1 VNELE
6 SDEVLVRQYRQHG
19 DERAFEVLVRR
30 YQDRVFRLAAAMLGP
45 ALVPEAEDVV
55 QEVFVRVH
63 GSLDR
68 FRGDS
73 KFSTW
78 LYRIAYNLTVN
89 ARLRAKSRR
98 TQSGVDVLAK
108 FAHPAEGPA
117 HSLEEVQRREVVE
130 VCIGDLPLVYQTALR
145 LHYWQGAS
153 AAESAEMLSVPENTL
168 KSYLHRAR
176 KQLAHSLKLRGIDH
190 E

>member
-6 SDEVLVRQYRQHG
+6 SDEVLVAQYRQNG
-19 DERAFEVLVRR
+19 DERAFEVLVRK

-45 ALVPEAEDVV
+45 ALAPEAEDVV
-55 QEVFVRVH
+55 QEAFVRVH
-63 GSLDR
+63 LSLDR

-78 LYRIAYNLTVN
+78 LFRITYNLAVN
-89 ARLRAKSRR
+89 AKLRTKSRH
-98 TQSGVDVLAK
+98 TQNRNEVLAGLPHGD
-108 FAHPAEGPA
+108 AGPTR
-117 HSLEEVQRREVVE
+117 SLDDAQRRAIVE
-130 VCIGDLPLVYQTALR
+130 ECIGKLPVVYQTALR
-145 LHYWQGAS
+145 LHYWQGES
-153 AAESAEMLSVPENTL
+153 IAESAEMLSVPENTL

-176 KQLAHSLKLRGIDH
+176 NLLARSLKQRGIDH